1 MITRGRS
8 PMKGYHAMSGAE
20 MSPPGGPPDSGLI
33 SGGVG
38 GMATNGVAEPS
49 SSGIGGSRGSSHR
62 RSGNANTGQQEVVA
76 KFTERS
82 PRRQSSPP
90 DWGHVYYDKSQQQ
103 QRPRRSASPPSPRT
117 IRAAA
122 VSRVDQVASHFFK
135 EQLMPVRQRQG
146 VKDQPL
152 LSASQGS
159 LRDVKAMEA
168 AAAAASTDAS
178 SNRNLQRPTTSQHP
192 TNGGGGT
199 GTAAVSYKK
208 SDSGN
213 DGFGAVVLELDAPPS
228 HLRQEKQSDACYSR
242 DISASNGDLSN
253 PQPVVSKHSSRYR
266 PMQYGGGANGGGN
279 SFAAEVDTNST
290 GRHRTSSTRSG
301 SVITFRNIRYEV
313 MVKRFPWSKAEKKV
327 VLNGISGIMHPGL
340 NAIMGPTGSGKSS
353 LLDVLAGRKDPQF
366 LRGEVLVDGA
376 EQPDN
381 FKCMSGYVVQDDI
394 VADSKIGTELIRGV
408 SGGERKRTNIGMEL
422 ITDPPVLF
430 LDEPTTG
437 LDAFTAG
444 SVIRTLKMLANSG
457 RTIIF
462 SIHQPKYSIYRL
474 FDNLT
479 LVVAGCV
486 VYHGNAGDNPL
497 DYFARIGFHCEAH
510 NSPPDFFMDMVHGE
524 IVSRQDS
531 RGDLEILAD
540 RDSILDT
547 DVLKSQSEAISNR
560 LIEAWRESGL
570 SDRLEQQVDDI
581 YQRSLNRECVST
593 DVKVKKVPRVEYPTS
608 VCNQIIWVSWR
619 TGLNL
624 FRNPQSS
631 IIQLVVYLFFGI
643 SLGTVFFSLDTSLE
657 SGIQN
662 RQGLF
667 FFLLLQMVFVN
678 LGAVEV
684 FIKERVIFIHESS
697 SGFYRISVYF
707 LAKIFCDM
715 LPIKTLPVLL
725 FMPIVYFM
733 AKLKLTA
740 GAFFFYELNLVLATC
755 GACGVAFFI
764 SASVSVFGIANIFIS
779 IIYVF
784 MMIFGGFLMNIGSMG
799 DWLSWCK
806 YLSLFNYAFSA
817 LSVNEFAGMEFCP
830 TTDVANVT
838 RTCKDGYMVLSDQKI
853 AYSTGWDL
861 WSNVLG
867 MLLITFFFLGLC
879 YVQLRRINKYNWQQ
893 LLACR
898 RLSGASSAVPAVPS
912 LTSGRDGGQ
921 NLRRRSSQPS
931 QAALSCCPSSHW
943 QVECHTDS
951 SRFLTVV
958 TRLIRA
964 SVFLSI
970 VLAAQTRQRG
980 VHKPRLADAA
990 VAKND
995 ALKGPATLHIG
1006 AESYRRRPVTMDTEL
1021 LAERVNRALLVEPQR
1036 RNEDDMRMI
1045 MAWFKDLSRAEAQRG
1060 KMCVLGELED
1070 NVLKELVKYSV
1081 LETQTRGKL
1090 LIRQGENGDFMYI
1103 ILLGECEVRV
1113 SSSEGPACKEGDVIH
1128 GGAKEFG
1135 DALGV
1140 LVGVVG
1146 QGAVIGEV
1154 ALLRKVVRTANVIV
1168 SSDSCTMI
1176 RISRS
1181 LYQRTLESSLEK
1193 LEQERESFASSFHL
1207 VSNFNP
1213 KLKQQFIRALMKQKY
1228 NNSDII
1234 VRQGDKIEDVYF
1246 IVSGEVLL
1254 YVDTR
1259 RLAGQ
1264 YELHLQAKNVY
1275 SVLPSSGAP
1284 KFDRKSA
1291 VGPRRRRPQ
1300 TSSAGFGSGP
1310 RVIWSCVSRHGMLG
1324 DFEVLAQLPSR
1335 MATAVSQT
1343 EAVLF
1348 RMTLSEFRRLILREG
1363 RETAKMARLTAKTAL
1378 QFRNDMRREKL
1389 GPKGLAGSEVN
1400 FVDYLI
1406 RAIDQSALPTS

>member
-1 MITRGRS
+1 MEMITRGRS

-38 GMATNGVAEPS
+38 GSESNGGAAVLVATNGVAEPS

-76 KFTERS
+76 KFTE
-82 PRRQSSPP
+82 
-90 DWGHVYYDKSQQQ
+90 
-103 QRPRRSASPPSPRT
+103 
-117 IRAAA
+117 
-122 VSRVDQVASHFFK
+122 ASHFFK

-394 VADSKIGTELIRGV
+394 VMGTLTVRENLSFSAALRLPGNTSAHVRKEKVDNVIQELGLSKVADSKIGTELIRGV

-879 YVQLRRINKYNWQQ
+879 YVQLRRINKY
-893 LLACR
+893 
-898 RLSGASSAVPAVPS
+898 
-912 LTSGRDGGQ
+912 
-921 NLRRRSSQPS
+921 
-931 QAALSCCPSSHW
+931 
-943 QVECHTDS
+943 
-951 SRFLTVV
+951 
-958 TRLIRA
+958 
-964 SVFLSI
+964 
-970 VLAAQTRQRG
+970 
-980 VHKPRLADAA
+980 K
-990 VAKND
+990 
-995 ALKGPATLHIG
+995 
-1006 AESYRRRPVTMDTEL
+1006 
-1021 LAERVNRALLVEPQR
+1021 
-1036 RNEDDMRMI
+1036 
-1045 MAWFKDLSRAEAQRG
+1045 
-1060 KMCVLGELED
+1060 
-1070 NVLKELVKYSV
+1070 
-1081 LETQTRGKL
+1081 
-1090 LIRQGENGDFMYI
+1090 
-1103 ILLGECEVRV
+1103 
-1113 SSSEGPACKEGDVIH
+1113 
-1128 GGAKEFG
+1128 
-1135 DALGV
+1135 
-1140 LVGVVG
+1140 
-1146 QGAVIGEV
+1146 
-1154 ALLRKVVRTANVIV
+1154 
-1168 SSDSCTMI
+1168 
-1176 RISRS
+1176 
-1181 LYQRTLESSLEK
+1181 
-1193 LEQERESFASSFHL
+1193 
-1207 VSNFNP
+1207 
-1213 KLKQQFIRALMKQKY
+1213 
-1228 NNSDII
+1228 
-1234 VRQGDKIEDVYF
+1234 
-1246 IVSGEVLL
+1246 
-1254 YVDTR
+1254 
-1259 RLAGQ
+1259 
-1264 YELHLQAKNVY
+1264 
-1275 SVLPSSGAP
+1275 
-1284 KFDRKSA
+1284 
-1291 VGPRRRRPQ
+1291 
-1300 TSSAGFGSGP
+1300 
-1310 RVIWSCVSRHGMLG
+1310 
-1324 DFEVLAQLPSR
+1324 
-1335 MATAVSQT
+1335 
-1343 EAVLF
+1343 
-1348 RMTLSEFRRLILREG
+1348 
-1363 RETAKMARLTAKTAL
+1363 
-1378 QFRNDMRREKL
+1378 
-1389 GPKGLAGSEVN
+1389 
-1400 FVDYLI
+1400 
-1406 RAIDQSALPTS
+1406 

>member
-1 MITRGRS
+1 MEMITRGRS

-38 GMATNGVAEPS
+38 GSESNGGAAVSVATNGVAEPS
-49 SSGIGGSRGSSHR
+49 SSGIGGSRGSSHQ

-394 VADSKIGTELIRGV
+394 VMGTLTVRENLSFSAALRLPGNTSAHVRKEKVDNVIQELGLSKVADSKIGTELIRGV

-479 LVVAGCV
+479 LVLRVAC
-486 VYHGNAGDNPL
+486 
-497 DYFARIGFHCEAH
+497 
-510 NSPPDFFMDMVHGE
+510 PPDFFMDMVHGE

-943 QVECHTDS
+943 QVRRPHASGTWRHWKKRPLSVSANARPAERQRRWSQRHPRQPPPLLPLPPRLSPRPPPSASQPKMATTQNRMLGEVECHTDS

-1006 AESYRRRPVTMDTEL
+1006 
-1021 LAERVNRALLVEPQR
+1021 
-1036 RNEDDMRMI
+1036 
-1045 MAWFKDLSRAEAQRG
+1045 
-1060 KMCVLGELED
+1060 
-1070 NVLKELVKYSV
+1070 
-1081 LETQTRGKL
+1081 
-1090 LIRQGENGDFMYI
+1090 
-1103 ILLGECEVRV
+1103 
-1113 SSSEGPACKEGDVIH
+1113 
-1128 GGAKEFG
+1128 
-1135 DALGV
+1135 
-1140 LVGVVG
+1140 
-1146 QGAVIGEV
+1146 
-1154 ALLRKVVRTANVIV
+1154 
-1168 SSDSCTMI
+1168 
-1176 RISRS
+1176 
-1181 LYQRTLESSLEK
+1181 
-1193 LEQERESFASSFHL
+1193 
-1207 VSNFNP
+1207 
-1213 KLKQQFIRALMKQKY
+1213 
-1228 NNSDII
+1228 
-1234 VRQGDKIEDVYF
+1234 
-1246 IVSGEVLL
+1246 
-1254 YVDTR
+1254 
-1259 RLAGQ
+1259 
-1264 YELHLQAKNVY
+1264 
-1275 SVLPSSGAP
+1275 
-1284 KFDRKSA
+1284 
-1291 VGPRRRRPQ
+1291 
-1300 TSSAGFGSGP
+1300 GFL
-1310 RVIWSCVSRHGMLG
+1310 W
-1324 DFEVLAQLPSR
+1324 
-1335 MATAVSQT
+1335 
-1343 EAVLF
+1343 
-1348 RMTLSEFRRLILREG
+1348 
-1363 RETAKMARLTAKTAL
+1363 
-1378 QFRNDMRREKL
+1378 
-1389 GPKGLAGSEVN
+1389 GL
-1400 FVDYLI
+1400 
-1406 RAIDQSALPTS
+1406 